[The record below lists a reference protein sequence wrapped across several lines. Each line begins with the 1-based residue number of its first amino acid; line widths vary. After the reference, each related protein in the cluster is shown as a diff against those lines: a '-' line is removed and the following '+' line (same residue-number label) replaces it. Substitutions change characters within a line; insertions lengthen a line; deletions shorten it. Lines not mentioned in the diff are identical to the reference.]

1 MRTPPRQPH
10 PSPNSPIPPA
20 TLRPHHRPGAA
31 AALRGS
37 RRVSAAAIVAAFLAI
52 VLPQPQPLASAPM
65 VTPTATA
72 TPTPRSTPTPTGTA
86 TPTEFPAN
94 TEKYDLAALPQ
105 VNVFAVLPALP
116 LDDDAFG
123 AFEGELARALGNGA
137 PVFADPTGQPVG
149 YLAQEYQHDGTTV
162 PIVEKQ
168 EYWVKVLLAGRQ
180 AVPSQGNPAQV
191 AGWLRAQ
198 DLKTTPAAAVVE
210 VSISARTIDIVR
222 AGVPERVAT
231 DFGWGTAGTPTPLG
245 RTFIMT
251 SAVVPGYEYTRGH
264 PIVYLGVQSP
274 TMDGFGGADV
284 AVTAFHYHDD
294 RSGAIS
300 NGCIRVDP
308 AAITRLAELPLG
320 TPVVIRP

>member
-1 MRTPPRQPH
+1 MPQPPGNGGDSQAA
-10 PSPNSPIPPA
+10 PPTRRGRRIA
-20 TLRPHHRPGAA
+20 WIAA
-31 AALRGS
+31 
-37 RRVSAAAIVAAFLAI
+37 VSAAAIVAAFMAI
-52 VLPQPQPLASAPM
+52 VLPQAQPLASTPA

-72 TPTPRSTPTPTGTA
+72 TPTPRSTPTPTA

-94 TEKYDLAALPQ
+94 TETYDLAALPQ
-105 VNVFAVLPALP
+105 VNVFALLPALP

-123 AFEGELARALGNGA
+123 AFEGELALALGNGA

-168 EYWVKVLLAGRQ
+168 ENWVKVLLAGRQ
-180 AVPSQGNPAQV
+180 AVPSLGNPAQV
-191 AGWLRAQ
+191 AGWLRTQ
-198 DLKTTPAAAVVE
+198 DLTTTPAAAVVE

-231 DFGWGTAGTPTPLG
+231 DFGWGTAETPTPLG

-284 AVTAFHYHDD
+284 AVTAFHYHDE
-294 RSGAIS
+294 RSGEIS
-300 NGCIRVDP
+300 NGCIRVNV
-308 AAITRLAELPLG
+308 AAITRLAEMPLG